1 MDTLEQISNCRT
13 ATTKGCMTTGYDGSI
28 FQNGS
33 KGHTCGLNLLDTSE
47 LILNCRTV
55 TASAPGWA
63 IVIMMLRITL
73 NTIRARRSFAFR
85 SCELRIQRPKCWP
98 SASVQLWSATTH
110 TDQGTDL
117 CSLQCM
123 GMTSIPNKLLG
134 MLVIPVTINL
144 GRSPAKTDFEG
155 RLSSRTKHRF
165 IPESQQRPRL
175 SLESAA
181 HPWADLQLP
190 NCHRHSLH
198 DPRRRRIHLPEL
210 QQRPLSWCWTA
221 ELSPAYSASPQVTTD
236 PSSRIS
242 AKHQMR
248 LESAGH
254 LWADLELCHH
264 QSMHHPKWR
273 SRYLHDT
280 TRQRHCLL
288 PPVAVEVPELSGTLR
303 PLSLLLLRFA

>member
-73 NTIRARRSFAFR
+73 NTIRARRSFAFK
-85 SCELRIQRPKCWP
+85 SCELRIQRKCTTLECDN
-98 SASVQLWSATTH
+98 SHWSGH
-110 TDQGTDL
+110 RSLFL
-117 CSLQCM
+117 CSAWGC
-123 GMTSIPNKLLG
+123 
-134 MLVIPVTINL
+134 
-144 GRSPAKTDFEG
+144 
-155 RLSSRTKHRF
+155 LSSRTKHRF

-181 HPWADLQLP
+181 HPWADLEPP